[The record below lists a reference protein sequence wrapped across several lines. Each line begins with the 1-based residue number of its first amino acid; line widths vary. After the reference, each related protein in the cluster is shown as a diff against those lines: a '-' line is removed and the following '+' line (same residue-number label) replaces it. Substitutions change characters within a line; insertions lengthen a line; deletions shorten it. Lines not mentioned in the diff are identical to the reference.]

1 MTEFSENACYYCVI
15 ITQFSQFY
23 LSLTCDLFRFYQLYQ
38 FRLHDIRFIFLL
50 TALPVVPEQKIQSH
64 SCFPIH
70 ILVTLAKTLRVRL
83 QQTTSKPST
92 IVVSPLFSSFPLNR
106 NVCSFDCESKRLTPG
121 SLSLLSASF
130 VPVHEDPVDIQYNSY
145 WHAAELGFWS
155 LTIVAPLFEDHL
167 LPFVYLIPNTCR
179 LLLTVTLSY
188 VLKEYNNY
196 DLPNPEI
203 FVPLVTPL
211 GQR

>member
-1 MTEFSENACYYCVI
+1 M
-15 ITQFSQFY
+15 
-23 LSLTCDLFRFYQLYQ
+23 
-38 FRLHDIRFIFLL
+38 
-50 TALPVVPEQKIQSH
+50 
-64 SCFPIH
+64 
-70 ILVTLAKTLRVRL
+70 
-83 QQTTSKPST
+83 
-92 IVVSPLFSSFPLNR
+92 
-106 NVCSFDCESKRLTPG
+106 
-121 SLSLLSASF
+121 
-130 VPVHEDPVDIQYNSY
+130 
-145 WHAAELGFWS
+145 
-155 LTIVAPLFEDHL
+155 APLFEDHL